1 MIDVI
6 AFGDIVLDLIVP
18 IEGLP
23 IKDEDVQIAKYIRR
37 EAGGVCNFLIT
48 ASRLGLK
55 VGIVGCVG
63 DDEDGRFV
71 RELLRREGVD
81 VTGIDE
87 IEGEG
92 TAKVLVLVD
101 REGRHAFIGV
111 HGIGVE
117 VCQDRIDVE
126 RIESSRAIYTSGHTL
141 IRSPSLDITL
151 EVMRKAKGSGIPV
164 FFDPGPLV
172 NEVQPKV
179 LDSAL
184 ESTEVL
190 MPNII
195 EAEALTGT
203 HDLKMA
209 SETLL
214 KKGPETVVI
223 KLGQGG
229 CFIAREGSS
238 IHVPSFKVPVIDTT
252 GAGDSFNAAYV
263 YGYLRQLPIN
273 YIGILANAVGGMMV
287 TKLGGGT
294 QAPSKKELVD
304 FLKGKANTDIE
315 ELLSY
320 LEVREI

>member
-1 MIDVI
+1 MIDVL
-6 AFGDIVLDLIVP
+6 ALGDIVLDLIVP
-18 IEGLP
+18 IEYLP

-37 EAGGVCNFLIT
+37 EAGGVCNFLIA

-71 RELLRREGVD
+71 IESLRREGVD
-81 VTGIDE
+81 VAGIDE
-87 IEGEG
+87 IEERE

-101 REGRHAFIGV
+101 GKGRHAFIGV
-111 HGIGVE
+111 HGIGIE
-117 VCQDRIDVE
+117 VYQDRMDAK
-126 RIESSRAIYTSGHTL
+126 RIESSRAIFTSGHTL
-141 IRSPSLDITL
+141 IRYPSLDATL
-151 EVMRKAKGSGIPV
+151 EVMRKAKGLGIPV

-172 NEVQPKV
+172 NKIQPKV

-190 MPNII
+190 MSNIS
-195 EAEALTGT
+195 EAKALAGT
-203 HDLKMA
+203 QDLKIT
-209 SETLL
+209 SEILL
-214 KKGPETVVI
+214 KKGVKTVVI
-223 KLGQGG
+223 KLGRGG
-229 CFIAREGSS
+229 CFIAQEGSS
-238 IHVPSFKVPVIDTT
+238 IHIPGFKVPVVDTT

-273 YIGILANAVGGMMV
+273 YLGILANAVGGIMV

-304 FLKGKANTDIE
+304 FLKEYKVTNIIKK
-315 ELLSY
+315 LLAY
-320 LEVREI
+320 LEG